1 MRSRKA
7 LVAIVLLM
15 IIVPGGVLVGLTKSS
30 SSQWA
35 SFGQAAPSTQNILSN
50 SALPSLGT
58 SLGSFGYAASGA
70 TPASAI
76 SAGVNIPLSAGATT
90 QVSTVTMTAT
100 ASTTTV
106 TSAANGG
113 TTLVQGNPQQ
123 QPASSKG
130 AGAQLS
136 SSPTSVNGNRSIEF
150 FTNVTL
156 QADSVS
162 TVFAKATAIAYS
174 VGGYV
179 SDSTESNTTA
189 LVVVRVP
196 AESYQSALTQL
207 EALGTLVTS
216 RSSSNDVTVQYTD
229 LNATLKSLQAEQ
241 TSLLAILGQSTNI
254 NSTLNVE
261 SRIQAVDQQINS
273 VESEILQTKTLVSYA
288 TISAFIEEK
297 VQAQPLAIKVTS
309 TPKSGESPLSVT
321 FNAVTKGGDQPY
333 IVNYNFGDGSSY
345 EGQSLIHT
353 FVQPGHYNVTVTATD
368 ASANVT
374 EAWTIVNVSA
384 PPATSTFGGF
394 PNFIGGLFLQ
404 VVEGIAEVAVVVV
417 PIAVALLI
425 VLFPLR
431 HRLGL
436 SSRQSQEGEGG
447 NAGGVGGT
455 P

>member
-15 IIVPGGVLVGLTKSS
+15 LIVPGGILLGLTRSPSWQASS
-30 SSQWA
+30 SA
-35 SFGQAAPSTQNILSN
+35 AAPSTQNIETSAGSGMSN
-50 SALPSLGT
+50 LGT
-58 SLGSFGYAASGA
+58 FGYAALAG
-70 TPASAI
+70 I
-76 SAGVNIPLSAGATT
+76 SAGSSYAGANIPLSAGATT
-90 QVSTVTMTAT
+90 ELTTSTITA
-100 ASTTTV
+100 AESSTTV
-106 TSAANGG
+106 VGAANGG
-113 TTLVQGNPQQ
+113 TTALQGNTQ
-123 QPASSKG
+123 QPVSSQR

-136 SSPTSVNGNRSIEF
+136 TTSTSANGSRSIEF

-162 TVFAKATAIAYS
+162 TAFAKATAIAYA

-196 AESYQSALTQL
+196 AASYQGALTQL
-207 EALGTLVTS
+207 EALGTLVTLS
-216 RSSSNDVTVQYTD
+216 SSSNDVTVQYTD
-229 LNATLKSLQAEQ
+229 LNATLQSLQAEQ
-241 TSLLAILGQSTNI
+241 TSLLTILGESNNI

-273 VESEILQTKTLVSYA
+273 VESEILQTRTLVSYA
-288 TISAFIEEK
+288 TILIFVEVK
-297 VQAQPLAIKVTS
+297 VQTQPLAIKVTS
-309 TPKSGESPLSVT
+309 TPKSGQSPLSVT

-345 EGQSLIHT
+345 EGQALIHT

-394 PNFIGGLFLQ
+394 PNFVGGLFLQ
-404 VVEGIAEVAVVVV
+404 VVEGIVEVAVVVV
-417 PIAVALLI
+417 PIAAALLI

-436 SSRQSQEGEGG
+436 SSRQPQKAEGG
-447 NAGGVGGT
+447 EAGAVGGAS
-455 P
+455 

>member
-7 LVAIVLLM
+7 LVAVLLLL
-15 IIVPGGVLVGLTKSS
+15 IIVPGGILVGLARSS
-30 SSQWA
+30 SWQGS
-35 SFGQAAPSTQNILSN
+35 SSAAEPSTQNIETSAGAALSN
-50 SALPSLGT
+50 
-58 SLGSFGYAASGA
+58 LGSTFGYAAAGA
-70 TPASAI
+70 ISLGSS

-90 QVSTVTMTAT
+90 EVNTVTMTES

-106 TSAANGG
+106 AAANGG
-113 TTLVQGNPQQ
+113 ALIVLGNAQ
-123 QPASSKG
+123 QPVSSQGIG
-130 AGAQLS
+130 APLS
-136 SSPTSVNGNRSIEF
+136 STSTTANGSRSIEF

-156 QADSVS
+156 NADSVS
-162 TVFAKATAIAYS
+162 TAFAKATAIAYS

-196 AESYQSALTQL
+196 AASYQGALTQL
-207 EALGTLVTS
+207 EALGTLVTLS
-216 RSSSNDVTVQYTD
+216 SSSNDVTVQYTD
-229 LNATLKSLQAEQ
+229 LNATLLSLQAEE
-241 TSLLAILGQSTNI
+241 TSLLAILGESTNI

-273 VESEILQTKTLVSYA
+273 VQSEILQTKTLVSYA

-297 VQAQPLAIKVTS
+297 VQSQPLAIRVTS

-345 EGQSLIHT
+345 EGRALIHT
-353 FVQPGHYNVTVTATD
+353 FEQPGHYNVTVTATD
-368 ASANVT
+368 SSANVT

-394 PNFIGGLFLQ
+394 PNFVGGLFLQ
-404 VVEGIAEVAVVVV
+404 VVEGIVEVAVVVG
-417 PIAVALLI
+417 PIAAALLI

-431 HRLGL
+431 RRLGL
-436 SSRQSQEGEGG
+436 SSRRSQQGEGG
-447 NAGGVGGT
+447 SSS
-455 P
+455 